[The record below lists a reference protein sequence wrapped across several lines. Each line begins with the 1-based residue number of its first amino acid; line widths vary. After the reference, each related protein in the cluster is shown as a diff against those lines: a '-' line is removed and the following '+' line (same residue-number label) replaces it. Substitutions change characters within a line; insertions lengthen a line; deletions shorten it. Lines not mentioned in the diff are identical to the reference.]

1 MIDEEPPAGWERE
14 RLHGGVDADRRPDFV
29 AFRHDSGDVRVRVA
43 PPKPELDR
51 SAHVL
56 TLTLFPGTE
65 LAETRE
71 VREVA
76 SEARAAELAVELMKL
91 FNGAYDGPTTVE
103 DAATFA
109 LQRTS
114 PADVVLDSLVNDDE

>member
-1 MIDEEPPAGWERE
+1 MTDEEPPAGWDRE
-14 RLHGGVDADRRPDFV
+14 RLPGGVDADRRPDFV
-29 AFRHDSGDVRVRVA
+29 AFRHESGDVRVRIA

-65 LAETRE
+65 LTETLT

-76 SEARAAELAVELMKL
+76 SEARATELAIQLMKL

-103 DAATFA
+103 DAAAFA

-114 PADVVLDSLVNDDE
+114 PADVVLDSLVSDDE